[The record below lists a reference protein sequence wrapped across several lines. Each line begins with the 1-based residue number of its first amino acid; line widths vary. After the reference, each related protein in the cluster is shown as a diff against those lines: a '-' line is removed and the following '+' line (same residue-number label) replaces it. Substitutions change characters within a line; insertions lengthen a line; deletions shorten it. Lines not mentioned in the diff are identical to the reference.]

1 MQYMRQEITSFTSTN
16 LVDEYNEWSPSTTY
30 VLETDN
36 NNLTN
41 ASMARLG
48 TWYYRSLIN
57 NNLNFSPET
66 WLDIKWVKY
75 QVSNKYAMLDLSA
88 NSKSIF
94 MGGNLTV
101 TFLQEQM
108 TTLGIGNF
116 EAEYVTFEILALDGT
131 TVLWSLDTL
140 SSTNENVT
148 DYYSYIYEEYGYI
161 IDRTLKVDLPVIGEY
176 VRLTFHKSGNSDRTA
191 CGYLV
196 GGTPVDMGKTLMGVK
211 FNFTS
216 YAVKKVDAFGALT
229 ITKRA
234 VQDLVDFETTMNAE
248 QLPYIR
254 REIKKV
260 YNNIVLFILDEN
272 STGNYE
278 NLLTLGVIQD
288 ASVLLK
294 NHVEVTMGFS
304 IMESI

>member
-16 LVDEYNEWSPSTTY
+16 LVDIYNEWSPSTTY

-41 ASMARLG
+41 TSMARMG

-57 NNLNFSPET
+57 NNLNFNPET
-66 WLDIKWVKY
+66 WVDVKWVKY

-88 NSKSIF
+88 NSKSIYV
-94 MGGNLTV
+94 GVNLTV
-101 TFLQEQM
+101 TFLQEQI

-116 EAEYVTFEILALDGT
+116 EAEYVTFEVLGGDGT

-140 SSTNENVT
+140 SATNEEVV
-148 DYYSYIYEEYGYI
+148 DYYTYIYETYGYEV
-161 IDRTLKVDLPVIGEY
+161 DRTVKVELPLIGKY
-176 VRLTFHKSGNSDRTA
+176 IRLTFHKSADSDRTA

-196 GGTPVDMGKTLMGVK
+196 GGAPVDMGKTLMGVQ

-216 YAVKKVDAFGALT
+216 YAIKNIDDFGALT
-229 ITKRA
+229 ITKRG
-234 VQDLVDFETTMNAE
+234 VQDLIDFETTLNAE

-260 YNNIVLFILDEN
+260 YNDIVLFILDEN

-278 NLLTLGVIQD
+278 NPLTLGVIQD
-288 ASVLLK
+288 ASVVLN
-294 NHVEVTMGFS
+294 NHVEVVMGFS